1 MRSMG
6 KIIRRAR
13 LRLALTLDELAQKSG
28 VSKAYL
34 SLIENGRLNNPPS
47 DEKLLQLERALEL
60 PANELVGPAHV
71 QRTPPDVRAVLE
83 RLIQNRGR
91 NGEGL
96 GGLPIADCQLP
107 IGKTPGA
114 PSSSPLPLK
123 NRQSA
128 IGNRQSPL
136 GALDLDAAYLS
147 GVLQELADRAGG
159 NVEPV
164 KPNGVAGSQ
173 APVVNK
179 VSAGYP
185 SDFT

>member
-6 KIIRRAR
+6 KKIRRAR

-83 RLIQNRGR
+83 RLIRNRGR

-96 GGLPIADCQLP
+96 GGLPITVPELPEVP
-107 IGKTPGA
+107 IGKTPSSPS
-114 PSSSPLPLK
+114 PSSPPSPL
-123 NRQSA
+123 
-128 IGNRQSPL
+128 
-136 GALDLDAAYLS
+136 
-147 GVLQELADRAGG
+147 
-159 NVEPV
+159 
-164 KPNGVAGSQ
+164 
-173 APVVNK
+173 
-179 VSAGYP
+179 
-185 SDFT
+185 